1 MNTLTFTFVGNITSN
16 NRVSRRVGRRTIV
29 NPQAT
34 LDKNKVGMLA
44 LEAKQNCGW
53 VMPEACAVFITA
65 YNSRKDASNI
75 EKCIGD
81 GMNGVVFADD
91 SSIIDLHIV
100 KCATLRANGIS
111 CRCNRA
117 SPWQSP
123 NPPHGRSNRKRH
135 SPGVLRPLIAY
146 AIHGEY
152 GCIRSR

>member
-1 MNTLTFTFVGNITSN
+1 MNTLTFMFVGNLTSN

-44 LEAKQNCGW
+44 LEAKQGCGW

-65 YNSRKDASNI
+65 FNSRKDASNI

-91 SSIIDLHIV
+91 SCIIDLHIV
-100 KCATLRANGIS
+100 KRRDLEGERYIVQVQPREPLAKPKP
-111 CRCNRA
+111 A
-117 SPWQSP
+117 S
-123 NPPHGRSNRKRH
+123 RKKQ
-135 SPGVLRPLIAY
+135 PKA
-146 AIHGEY
+146 A
-152 GCIRSR
+152 